1 MKNKILEVQNYFIN
15 KITACEFDSY
25 EIKYT
30 IDGWFALTVKID
42 SFQFNFALHHK
53 KCSCTDT
60 FGFMDIK
67 IPNDRLQNLIN
78 FIEAHKEKMKAE
90 KIEKLKAELAELE
103 PKQKFNINPQN

>member
-1 MKNKILEVQNYFIN
+1 MKKQILEVQNYFIN
-15 KITACEFDSY
+15 KITACDFDTV
-25 EIKYT
+25 EIKDT
-30 IDGWFALTVKID
+30 RDGWFNFIVKID
-42 SFQFNFALHHK
+42 GYLFDFSIPSEIKIITHHR
-53 KCSCTDT
+53 S
-60 FGFMDIK
+60 FMDIK